1 MTGEIPDLAWEVEVQ
16 SPGQRVLV
24 LPSGPADE
32 LETCGLM
39 FTEIIHMA
47 RKRLWIVSPYFVP
60 DDTIVSALQLAAL
73 RGVDVRLMI
82 PERADHRLV
91 YMASF
96 AYLEET
102 LPVGIRIFRYRDGF
116 LHQKAFLMDDALA
129 GVGTANLDNRS
140 FRLNFEIFL
149 LFADRDFVRET
160 EAMLEA
166 DFARCRELEMAEF
179 ASRPWLFRLGAR
191 IARLFAPVL

>member
-1 MTGEIPDLAWEVEVQ
+1 
-16 SPGQRVLV
+16 V

-116 LHQKAFLMDDALA
+116 LHQKAFLMDDVLA
-129 GVGTANLDNRS
+129 GVGTANRFRARNRGHAGGGLRPLS
-140 FRLNFEIFL
+140 R
-149 LFADRDFVRET
+149 AGDGRVRQSPL
-160 EAMLEA
+160 AVP
-166 DFARCRELEMAEF
+166 ARCPH
-179 ASRPWLFRLGAR
+179 RP
-191 IARLFAPVL
+191 PVLAGALGRLAVSPLSDDSYTVFRIGRQSDGCQRTMLKSKE